1 MTATGSDQFNG
12 CGLLSCRLQLMNRTF
27 ALFQIFAF
35 NAATSTVAV
44 KFTVR
49 VALRVL
55 SSLWRIVPIQ
65 VAIVATS
72 TLPVERFV
80 VYCSRELVIS
90 GRDRRA
96 PGR

>member
-27 ALFQIFAF
+27 ALFRIFAF

-49 VALRVL
+49 VAFESCRRFGELCPFKLL
-55 SSLWRIVPIQ
+55 SLLLVHCQWKGLLFI
-65 VAIVATS
+65 A
-72 TLPVERFV
+72 
-80 VYCSRELVIS
+80 RES
-90 GRDRRA
+90 W
-96 PGR
+96 